1 MAAARVGA
9 ADTAGATQVS
19 LADKRREANVL
30 KAKLL
35 HMRLMGQHL
44 RARLLAVGVS
54 SASVVPGQIVAG
66 AGAVAPA
73 ASPELRSLLEWL
85 AEAVDLTR
93 QVTFECGAG
102 GAGVA
107 VGGRRVLLQRMAA
120 MPLGGCEQ
128 SRLQLSVPLELQA
141 EITSTLARVRARG
154 GRACETEL
162 ARVAER
168 WELVGA
174 EMVSAATG
182 QQEPAIFLVHR
193 DDVSGGSPE
202 ESQKP
207 ARAIVVAQWPSV
219 DFAKLAA
226 ASSFTPARHFQKL
239 CAAPS
244 DDGPP
249 SRSATLRPQL
259 LAQAQA
265 LPQGA
270 QGAPASSLARAPPP
284 PVQALSPVLAPQA
297 HPPMM
302 RGAGAEPGGPD
313 KLKVCT
319 GDRVVIKYRGQ
330 WFRGVLKRVD
340 VEGNVANVKCDT
352 DMPGVI
358 TIVPLASVW
367 PAASPPEES
376 QWTTRPHEAAHRQIL
391 RHVRA
396 RTVG

>member
-193 DDVSGGSPE
+193 DDVSGGPPE

-226 ASSFTPARHFQKL
+226 ANSFTPARHFQKL

-259 LAQAQA
+259 LAQA
-265 LPQGA
+265 
-270 QGAPASSLARAPPP
+270 
-284 PVQALSPVLAPQA
+284 QA